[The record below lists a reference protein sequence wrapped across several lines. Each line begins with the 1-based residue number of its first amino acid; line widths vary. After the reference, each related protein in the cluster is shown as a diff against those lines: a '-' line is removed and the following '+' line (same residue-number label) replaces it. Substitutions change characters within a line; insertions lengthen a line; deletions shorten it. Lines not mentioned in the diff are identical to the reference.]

1 MPSQDPP
8 FFIIGVHRS
17 GTTLLRFMLCSH
29 SRIYVPPETDFIPYF
44 FGKDPHE
51 QLSVERIAEIIKIIF
66 TRYRFVGEW
75 KGEPPT
81 IEEILAEMPNRTP
94 ASFLNALYS
103 LYASQNGKLRWGDK
117 TPIYASYVDIIHNIF
132 PQAKFIHILRDP
144 FDAGISLL
152 EKYEKEEFHIDIY
165 FAARN
170 WVRRINDITASFK
183 KLPPELYY
191 ELRYEDLVKQS
202 AVKLREVCE
211 FLGETYEPSMLNQH
225 LLAQD
230 RIAPDSRFFAN
241 VRKPINTDS
250 IGRGRRE
257 LKPQDRRLIQ
267 YVCGSLMGRIG
278 YAQEKAGIMTFFEKI
293 RMILLIIKY
302 EILQSG
308 RRMATKLGLM
318 PPI

>member
-1 MPSQDPP
+1 MPSHDPP

-29 SRIYVPPETDFIPYF
+29 SRLYIPPETDFIPYF
-44 FGKDPHE
+44 FGKNPHE
-51 QLSVERIAEIIKIIF
+51 QLSDRRITEIIKIIF
-66 TRYRFVGEW
+66 DRYRFVGEW
-75 KGEPPT
+75 QGQPPT
-81 IEEILAEMPNRTP
+81 TEEIISEMTDRTP
-94 ASFLNALYS
+94 ASFLNVLYS
-103 LYASQNGKLRWGDK
+103 LYATQNGKLRWGDK
-117 TPIYASYVDIIHNIF
+117 TPIYASYVDIIHEIF

-183 KLPPELYY
+183 RLPSELYY

-211 FLGETYEPSMLNQH
+211 FLGETYETGMLNQH

-241 VRKPINTDS
+241 VRKPINTDR

-257 LKPQDRRLIQ
+257 LKPRDRRLIQ
-267 YVCGSLMGRIG
+267 YVCGPLIARIG
-278 YAQEKAGIMTFFEKI
+278 YAQERAGMMPVHEKA
-293 RMILLIIKY
+293 RMVILRTKY
-302 EILQSG
+302 EILQVG
-308 RRMATKLGLM
+308 RRTATKLGLM